1 MIFTFED
8 GTTKEYKLGTTV
20 RGLHIKGQRPQK
32 CMIDSSEFV
41 ESDWVHMTDPKKVI
55 GYLYRLKF
63 VLAR

>member
-8 GTTKEYKLGTTV
+8 GTTKEYPLGYKCV
-20 RGLHIKGQRPQK
+20 GLHIKGKRPQK